1 MTSPFDRLG
10 ISPDASPAEIK
21 AAYHVKL
28 REFPAHT
35 HPEEFK
41 AIRTAYDAIRKG
53 EATKTDNDFLKV
65 RPLEVT
71 LDPEVLQQMRDRAT
85 SLITLSLKDLIRETF

>member
-10 ISPDASPAEIK
+10 ISSTATAAEIK
-21 AAYHVKL
+21 AAYHAKL

-41 AIRTAYDAIRKG
+41 AIRAAYEATRKG
-53 EATKTDNDFLKV
+53 EATKPEEFLQV
-65 RPLEVT
+65 RPLEASLDSET
-71 LDPEVLQQMRDRAT
+71 LAQLRQKALAQIEI
-85 SLITLSLKDLIRETF
+85 SLDDLIRETF